1 MKPFTNGIRKYLRTD
16 TPEEVEQI
24 HESLPRS
31 GQVIERTIWERM
43 LLVPQYITAWGI
55 YVDICI
61 FYYGIS
67 KTHGVLL
74 GIAFAFGFYS
84 EELTLFTVICKVF
97 VGHCVSNIMF
107 LKFFFSNKER
117 IAWLYNIVGEKRI
130 RHKVYE

>member
-1 MKPFTNGIRKYLRTD
+1 MKSFANGIKKYLTRD
-16 TPEEVEQI
+16 TPEEVEQV

-31 GQVIERTIWERM
+31 GKDIERTVWERM

-61 FYYGIS
+61 LYYGIS
-67 KTHGVLL
+67 KTNGVLL
-74 GIAFAFGFYS
+74 GIAFMFGFYS

-97 VGHCVSNIMF
+97 VGHCVSNIIF

-117 IAWLYNIVGEKRI
+117 VAWLYNIVGERRI